1 MARNTTRRLHGKAL
15 PRFYT
20 QDVVSFGAAIAAAD
34 EDQPT
39 TWLMLV
45 TAMLLAVGAA
55 YTISLELAPRVVGIP
70 AGTFDAQPA
79 YEQVRPW
86 APTAQLQPKPQPAP
100 HTPSFIQDLLTAPA
114 RTFTLD
120 LTCALPPRTA
130 HRRHRRATAAVVR
143 ARPPRRGG
151 GRRASRLDDG
161 RGT

>member
-100 HTPSFIQDLLTAPA
+100 HTPSFIQYLLTGPSSHLHPRPHLRSASTHSAPPPSPRDSSCGACAAAAA
-114 RTFTLD
+114 R
-120 LTCALPPRTA
+120 
-130 HRRHRRATAAVVR
+130 RRA
-143 ARPPRRGG
+143 ARLAPR
-151 GRRASRLDDG
+151 
-161 RGT
+161 

>member
-15 PRFYT
+15 LRFYT

-79 YEQVRPW
+79 YEQVRSW
-86 APTAQLQPKPQPAP
+86 APTAQLQPKPHLHPIP
-100 HTPSFIQDLLTAPA
+100 PPSSNTSSLAPA